1 MSHKQNLTVQ
11 LDRETI
17 RKAKVLA
24 AQKGT
29 SVSRLVASTIENEV
43 AREDAY
49 QAARRRVGLIRF
61 GGHQTRGGYGVRP
74 RHTSI
79 RYAHL
84 APSAGAEYIQ
94 VLSGWP
100 QNPSR
105 SGQAQ

>member
-49 QAARRRVGLIRF
+49 QAARRRALAFLQRGFHF
-61 GGHQTRGGYGVRP
+61 GGKVRV
-74 RHTSI
+74 RRDDLHA
-79 RYAHL
+79 R
-84 APSAGAEYIQ
+84 
-94 VLSGWP
+94 
-100 QNPSR
+100 
-105 SGQAQ
+105 